1 MPELSFS
8 FWLAIAL
15 SLAFLAGVLAKRFR
29 QPMVIGYLIA
39 GLFLGQ
45 AATFFSFPYQF
56 LETLSEIGLAFL
68 LFTLGLE
75 LSFDHLKQ
83 VGKTVVLGAVLQIML
98 TLFLGLIFLPWLGL
112 SFTAA
117 LFIAAGLALS
127 STAIVVKIL
136 VDRGQINTLE
146 GQILLSWL
154 LVQDLAVLPMVV
166 ILPTLGQ
173 ETIAPLGLFL
183 SLIKAGVFL
192 SLTFFVGKKIMP
204 WLIKKLADLQSREIF
219 LLGVVAFCLLIASL
233 TSFIGFSFSL
243 GAFLAG
249 LILTEVSEKRA
260 VFVEVRPLRDFFSA
274 IFFLS
279 LGLLINLPFLVSN
292 LPLILLLSVS
302 IMLIKFLLV
311 FLILFF
317 LRFHLKTVVICALSL
332 IQVGEFAFVLS
343 RLGLHEGLIDTDT
356 HSLIASVA
364 LITIFATPF
373 LIASQSRFYFGLHS
387 FLKRTF
393 PNFVLPKAKSSS
405 LSLGHIGNLKNHV
418 IICGYGRVG
427 SWLGKALIDLKKN
440 FLIIDYNH
448 RLVTR
453 LRDQGLPV
461 LYGDPTDREI
471 LEEARVDQA
480 KLMALTIP
488 DVEGAQLITKLCRN
502 LNPKIKIW
510 ARAHRQV
517 DKRRLSEIGVEEV
530 VHPEHE
536 AALILVKKLLKLLT
550 VSSPERYGES
560 RRLKHLQEG

>member
-15 SLAFLAGVLAKRFR
+15 SLAFLFGVLAKKFR
-29 QPMVIGYLIA
+29 QPVVIGYLIA

-45 AATFFSFPYQF
+45 IAASFSFPYQF

-98 TLFLGLIFLPWLGL
+98 TLFLGLILLPWFGL
-112 SFTAA
+112 SFTMA
-117 LFIAAGLALS
+117 LFIAAGFALS

-136 VDRGQINTLE
+136 VDREQINTLE
-146 GQILLSWL
+146 GQILLGWL

-166 ILPTLGQ
+166 ILPALGQ

-183 SLIKAGVFL
+183 SLVKAVIFL
-192 SLTFFVGKKIMP
+192 SLTFFLGKKIMP
-204 WLIKKLADLQSREIF
+204 WIIKKLADLQSREIF
-219 LLGVVAFCLLIASL
+219 LLAVVAFCLLIASL

-249 LILTEVSEKRA
+249 LILTKVNERQA
-260 VFVEVRPLRDFFSA
+260 VFIEIRPLRDFFSA
-274 IFFLS
+274 LFFLS
-279 LGLLINLPFLVSN
+279 LGLLINLSFLVAN

-302 IMLIKFLLV
+302 IVLIKFLLV

-317 LRFHLKTVVICALSL
+317 LRFHLKTVIICALSL
-332 IQVGEFAFVLS
+332 VQVGEFAFVLS
-343 RLGLHEGLIDTDT
+343 RLGLHEGLIDVDT
-356 HSLIASVA
+356 HSLVASVA
-364 LITIFATPF
+364 LITIFVTPF
-373 LIASQSRFYFGLHS
+373 LIGSQSRFYFWLQS
-387 FLKRTF
+387 LLKRTF
-393 PNFVLPKAKSSS
+393 PNLVLPKAKNSS
-405 LSLGHIGNLKNHV
+405 LSLGHNKSLKNHV

-427 SWLGKALIDLKKN
+427 SWLGKALIDLKKD

-448 RLVTR
+448 RLITR

-461 LYGDPTDREI
+461 LYGDPTDQEI
-471 LEEARVDQA
+471 LKEARVDQA
-480 KLMALTIP
+480 ELIALTIP
-488 DVEGAQLITKLCRN
+488 DIESAQLVTRLCRN
-502 LNPKIKIW
+502 LNPKIKVL
-510 ARAHRQV
+510 ARAHRQS
-517 DKRRLSEIGVEEV
+517 DKQRLFEIGVEEV

-536 AALILVKKLLKLLT
+536 AALVLVNKLLKLLT
-550 VSSPERYGES
+550 ISSPERYGES
-560 RRLKHLQEG
+560 RRLKHLQES